1 MTLAH
6 LVWQDDRGAAPRG
19 RPVDHAVLRAALGVS
34 FQLALIVCAAL
45 LYFGVRG
52 LTQGSEPTAVAHA
65 HDLLRFERWLGLD
78 VEISLQGYVLEHRWM
93 INIVNWVYMWGHWP
107 VIAVTLFVLYTRR
120 RRTYVV
126 LRNAMFISGAIGL
139 VIFASYPVAPP
150 RLLPGA
156 SGFIDTVT
164 QWSTSYRVLQPPS
177 LVNKYA
183 AMPSL
188 HAGWNLLVGIAL
200 WHAFT
205 SKRVRAFA
213 VASPALMAFAVVAT
227 ANHFVVDA
235 IAGAALSLLGLVA
248 SIALLRWAD
257 GRGIDLTALEL
268 PRRISGSRP
277 GDGRCDIEA
286 VDDHHIDPDRV
297 QGEGLFH

>member
-6 LVWQDDRGAAPRG
+6 LVGQDDRGVAPRV
-19 RPVDHAVLRAALGVS
+19 RPADHAALRAALGVL
-34 FQLALIVCAAL
+34 FQLVLIVCAAL

-52 LTQGSEPTAVAHA
+52 LTQGSEPTAIAHA
-65 HDLLRFERWLGLD
+65 HDLLRIERWLGMD
-78 VEISLQGYVLEHRWM
+78 VEVSLQRRVLEHRWM

-107 VIAVTLFVLYTRR
+107 VIAMTLFVLYTRR

-139 VIFASYPVAPP
+139 VIFATYPVAPP
-150 RLLPGA
+150 RLLPDG
-156 SGFIDTVT
+156 SGYIDTVT
-164 QWSTSYRVLQPPS
+164 QWSTSYRILQPPS
-177 LVNKYA
+177 LVNKFA

-205 SKRVRAFA
+205 SKRIRAFA

-227 ANHFVVDA
+227 ANHYVIDA
-235 IAGAALSLLGLVA
+235 IAGAVLSLVGLVA
-248 SIALLRWAD
+248 SIASVQWAD
-257 GRGIDLTALEL
+257 RHGIDVTALEL
-268 PRRISGSRP
+268 PRRSVRSRSE
-277 GDGRCDIEA
+277 DGRGDLEA
-286 VDDHHIDPDRV
+286 VDDHHIDTDRV
-297 QGEGLFH
+297 QREGLFH

>member
-1 MTLAH
+1 MALAH
-6 LVWQDDRGAAPRG
+6 LVWPDDRGATPQWRAA
-19 RPVDHAVLRAALGVS
+19 DHAALRAALGVL
-34 FQLALIVCAAL
+34 FQLLLIVCAAL

-52 LTQGSEPTAVAHA
+52 LTQGSESAAVAHA
-65 HDLLRFERWLGLD
+65 RDLLHLERALGID
-78 VEISLQGYVLEHRWM
+78 VEASLQRDVLEHRWM

-107 VIAVTLFVLYTRR
+107 VIAVTLFMLYARR

-139 VIFASYPVAPP
+139 VIFATYPVAPP
-150 RLLPGA
+150 RLLPPG

-213 VASPALMAFAVVAT
+213 VASPLLMAFAVVAT
-227 ANHFVVDA
+227 ANHYVIDA
-235 IAGAALSLLGLVA
+235 IAGAALSLVGLVA
-248 SIALLRWAD
+248 SIVLLQWAD
-257 GRGIDLTALEL
+257 RRGIDLTALEL
-268 PRRISGSRP
+268 PAWGRRSRS
-277 GDGRCDIEA
+277 GDGRGDLEA
-286 VDDHHIDPDRV
+286 VDDHHVDADRV
-297 QGEGLFH
+297 QSEGLFH